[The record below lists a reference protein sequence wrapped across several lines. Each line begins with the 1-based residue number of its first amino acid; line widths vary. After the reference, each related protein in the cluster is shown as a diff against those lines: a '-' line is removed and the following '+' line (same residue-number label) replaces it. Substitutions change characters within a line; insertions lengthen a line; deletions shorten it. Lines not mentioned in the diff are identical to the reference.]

1 MVIDSLDNL
10 TMYVSLHPRFPKAF
24 NCLKKLDFSQLS
36 KGKIIVDEN
45 MYVNVDEVSLRPVE
59 GARYETHDKYID
71 IQIPLTANEKVGY
84 IDRSLLGAPS
94 EVNETKDYA
103 LYDAPMATTLD
114 LRVGSFAIFFPQDGH
129 MPIIG
134 EGMTKKIVMKI
145 RV

>member
-24 NCLKKLDFSQLS
+24 NCLKKLDFSQLN
-36 KGKIIVDEN
+36 KGKIIVDED
-45 MYVNVDEVSLRPVE
+45 MYINVDEVSLRPVE
-59 GARYETHDKYID
+59 GARYETHDEYID

-84 IDRSLLGAPS
+84 IDRSLLDDPVEIREGKDIAFYEAP
-94 EVNETKDYA
+94 
-103 LYDAPMATTLD
+103 LATTLD
-114 LRVGSFAIFFPQDGH
+114 LRIGSFAIFFPQDGH